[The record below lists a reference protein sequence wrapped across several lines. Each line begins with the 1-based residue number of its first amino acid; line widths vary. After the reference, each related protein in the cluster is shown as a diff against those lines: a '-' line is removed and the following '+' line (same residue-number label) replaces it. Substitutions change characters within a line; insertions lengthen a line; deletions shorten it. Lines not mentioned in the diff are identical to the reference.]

1 MKDMTYA
8 DAIERVMLDNGG
20 YAPLSL
26 LYRDVWKHKDRRKI
40 KGLTPNDTIR
50 RWVQTDTRSRFVRI
64 GLGVYAL
71 ESVYQAGKLPVASPA
86 QPPKERRHSEI
97 EGMLIEIG
105 NLTPGVANTYTPDR
119 SAVFQNK
126 KLGNIATLEE
136 SPKFTYPE
144 VVKVV
149 KRVDVIWFNRF
160 KEGSEDG
167 YPTHAYEVEHSGRFD
182 RALARL
188 SMLLNFRTE
197 LYCIAESRRKREYER
212 LIAMP
217 VYQEVAAYC
226 KFRTYEDVEADY
238 KTRLRRLRL

>member
-1 MKDMTYA
+1 MKDMKNA

-71 ESVYQAGKLPVASPA
+71 ESVYKAGKLPVASPA

-119 SAVFQNK
+119 SAIFQNK

-149 KRVDVIWFNRF
+149 KRVDVAWFNDGGG
-160 KEGSEDG
+160 KGIPLTLTKWSIPGS
-167 YPTHAYEVEHSGRFD
+167 
-182 RALARL
+182 
-188 SMLLNFRTE
+188 
-197 LYCIAESRRKREYER
+197 
-212 LIAMP
+212 LIAP
-217 VYQEVAAYC
+217 WRGFPCCWISARSSIASPNPGE
-226 KFRTYEDVEADY
+226 RGNTSG
-238 KTRLRRLRL
+238 